1 MSIEDKLA
9 IQEALARYAYLFENR
24 DLEAL
29 EQLVTDDAV
38 SEIVATGAT
47 SPELRIESR
56 AAIRD
61 SLAAVFQ
68 RLGVRTKY
76 RFFLTNPL
84 FETLTAESA
93 HTRTMVM
100 VTRQGT
106 NDTSPHL
113 LLTGMYDDQWRK
125 TPGGWQLA
133 RRTLRHDHSTP
144 FISW

>member
-9 IQEALARYAYLFENR
+9 IHEALARYAHLFERR

-38 SEIVATGAT
+38 SEVVATGAT
-47 SPELRIESR
+47 SPELRMESR

-68 RLGVRTKY
+68 RLGLRTKY
-76 RFFLTNPL
+76 RVFLTGTL
-84 FETLTAESA
+84 FETLTAEAA
-93 HTRTMVM
+93 HTQTMVM
-100 VTRQGT
+100 ITRQGT
-106 NDTSPHL
+106 NDTAPHI

-144 FISW
+144 FLH